1 MAPQSPIKLSIVV
14 PCYKTENLLPRCL
27 DSLLAQDLDG
37 IEIIAVNDGSPDG
50 TLALLRF
57 YEKAHPDLVRVVDKK
72 NGGLWNARWS
82 GTEVALGDYVAY
94 LDSDDYVAP
103 TFASDLYETA
113 IREDADI
120 VVCGF
125 NRIDEES
132 GDCISTEMDT
142 AKPTFLPHEEP
153 GRLVEINPA
162 AWNKCY
168 RRDLLMRMHRL
179 DAPPLILEDVTLT
192 QLAYLACDGKLAFTG
207 TAPHYYMV
215 RKGSMINTV
224 TPAQVESVKKAMLEV
239 KSDFVADGASQ
250 ALQEE
255 LDAVAF
261 LHLGVSMSFRLS
273 SVEGLNLGLAIA
285 QTTAYLDE
293 SFPTWRNNTYIKFG
307 YAAVHKGA
315 YAKLFLSHAVYKAH
329 LMRPFLAAYRFFL
342 AHTGKDIKW

>member
-1 MAPQSPIKLSIVV
+1 MAPQSPVKLSIVV
-14 PCYKTENLLPRCL
+14 PCYKTEGLLPRCL

-50 TLALLRF
+50 TLSLLRS
-57 YEKAHPDLVRVVDKK
+57 YKEAHPGLIRVVDKQ

-82 GTEVALGDYVAY
+82 GTDVARGEYVAY

-103 TFASDLYETA
+103 TFASDLYGTA
-113 IREDADI
+113 VREGADI

-125 NRIDEES
+125 NRIDEET
-132 GDCISTEMDT
+132 GGCVSTEMDA
-142 AKPTFLPHEEP
+142 AKPAFRPHEEP

-168 RRDLLMRMHRL
+168 RRELLMSMRRL

-192 QLAYLACDGKLAFTG
+192 QLAYLACEGKLAFTG

-239 KSDFVADGASQ
+239 KADFVADGASQ

-273 SVEGLNLGLAIA
+273 SVEGLDLGSAIA
-285 QTTAYLDE
+285 QTTLYLDE
-293 SFPTWRNNTYIKFG
+293 NFPAWRNNPYIKLG
-307 YAAVHKGA
+307 YAVAHKGA
-315 YAKLFLSHAVYKAH
+315 YAKLFLSHVVYRAH
-329 LMRPFLAAYRFFL
+329 LMGPFLAAYRFFL
-342 AHTGKDIKW
+342 THAGKDIKW

>member
-1 MAPQSPIKLSIVV
+1 MAPQRPVKLSIVV

-27 DSLLAQDLDG
+27 DSLLAQDLGG

-50 TLALLRF
+50 TLALLRS
-57 YEKAHPDLVRVVDKK
+57 YEKAHPGLVRVLDKK

-82 GTEVALGDYVAY
+82 GTEVAVGDYVAY
-94 LDSDDYVAP
+94 LDSDDYVAT
-103 TFASDLYETA
+103 TFASDLYGTA
-113 IREDADI
+113 VREDADI

-132 GDCISTEMDT
+132 GGCISTEMDT

-273 SVEGLNLGLAIA
+273 SVEGLDLGSAIA

-293 SFPTWRNNTYIKFG
+293 SFPAWRNNTYIKFG

-342 AHTGKDIKW
+342 THTGKDIKW